1 MQQIDL
7 YHALFEIITRQE
19 EVINE
24 QNKLIAKLANE
35 NLEQENFINVLMKH
49 EVDAQLTGKS
59 VTSK

>member
-1 MQQIDL
+1 MNMQQIDL
-7 YHALFEIITRQE
+7 YYALFEIITRQE

-49 EVDAQLTGKS
+49 EADA
-59 VTSK
+59 

>member
-7 YHALFEIITRQE
+7 CHALFEVITRQE

-49 EVDAQLTGKS
+49 EV
-59 VTSK
+59 TSQ